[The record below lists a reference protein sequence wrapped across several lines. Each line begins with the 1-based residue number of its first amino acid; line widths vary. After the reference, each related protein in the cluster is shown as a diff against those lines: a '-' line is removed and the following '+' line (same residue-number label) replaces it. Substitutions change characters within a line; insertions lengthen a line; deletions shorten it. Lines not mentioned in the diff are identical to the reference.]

1 MIVSPSSPEDPD
13 KKKKAAGP
21 PATPQDSNN
30 SENNN
35 LNQRAWQI
43 SPVPWDEIVSGSELL
58 NKLRDTLNR
67 HLVLPDHAAP
77 TLALWILHTYSYHLG
92 DITAYLALLSP
103 EKRCGKTTA
112 LTIISKFC
120 HRALPASNVSPAA
133 VFRVIE
139 EYSPTLLVDEADTFV
154 AGKEELGGILNAG
167 FNRETAYTLRCHG
180 DDHNVKQYNLY
191 APKLFAGIGKL
202 PDTLGDRCI
211 IVPMRRKLPGETVQ
225 RLRGD
230 LDGADVRRK
239 CMRWT
244 KDHEIEIKFFDPEI
258 PEELDDRAADIWRP
272 LMTIADLAGG
282 DWPIIAHQAALD
294 LSGNKND
301 EESVNIQLLK
311 DIRDYI
317 VAHNFSRLKTEELLE
332 HLYSLEERPWNTFY
346 RGREMTPRQLAD
358 RMKSFGIQSKTI
370 RFSSGTAKGYMLEDM
385 IDAFDRY
392 TY

>member
-1 MIVSPSSPEDPD
+1 MIVSPSSPVDPG

-43 SPVPWDEIVSGSELL
+43 SPVPWDETVSGSELL

-230 LDGADVRRK
+230 LYGADVRRK
-239 CMRWT
+239 CMHWT

-332 HLYSLEERPWNTFY
+332 HLYSLEERP
-346 RGREMTPRQLAD
+346 
-358 RMKSFGIQSKTI
+358 
-370 RFSSGTAKGYMLEDM
+370 
-385 IDAFDRY
+385 
-392 TY
+392 